1 MDGGGGSSP
10 HSSAPH
16 GGAPKSGSIEGP
28 RSWRAAWLTL
38 AILSISFGSP
48 LLIVVGLKPM
58 QEALGTERSVLVLA
72 GSLAWVGTGA
82 GGILMGWLADRI
94 GVRAT
99 VAIGACMIAG
109 GLALSSHGTLWALYI
124 GHGLMIGLLGNG
136 GVYPPLLIYVSR
148 WFDRRRGTAIALIS
162 SGQYVAG
169 VLWPTIFEAGIS
181 SWGWQAVMLSYAGV
195 VLVLILPATFFLK
208 PAPLPPV
215 EAPTAAHANAAA
227 TTPQGKRLV
236 AGLHPNVA
244 QLLICIAGFACCMPM
259 AIPQAHL
266 VAFCSDMGVSPTR
279 SATMLSI
286 MLAAAFLA
294 RQAWGAL
301 ADRIGGLRT
310 VMTGSVFQAITIA
323 AFSFTEGEAG
333 LFAISAAFGLGFAG
347 IIPSYAVAI
356 RDLYPSSEASWR
368 IPLTLF
374 TAMSGMAVGSW
385 FAGVLYD
392 HYGYYAP
399 AFASGVAFN
408 IANLLI
414 VGFLIFRLS
423 GPRRTTAWPKTPA
436 SPQVP
441 A

>member
-1 MDGGGGSSP
+1 MNGGERSP
-10 HSSAPH
+10 QSNAPDRAAPH
-16 GGAPKSGSIEGP
+16 GGVPGTGSIEGP

-38 AILSISFGSP
+38 AILSVSFGSP

-109 GLALSSHGTLWALYI
+109 GLALSSHGSLWALYV
-124 GHGLMIGLLGNG
+124 GHGLMLGLLGNG

-181 SWGWQAVMLSYAGV
+181 SWGWQAVMLAYAGV
-195 VLVLILPATFFLK
+195 VLVLILPATFLLK
-208 PAPLPPV
+208 PAPLPPI
-215 EAPTAAHANAAA
+215 EAPAASTARTAA
-227 TTPQGKRLV
+227 TTPQGRRLV
-236 AGLHPNVA
+236 AGLHPNLA
-244 QLLICIAGFACCMPM
+244 QLLICIAGFCCCMPM

-266 VAFCSDMGVSPTR
+266 VAFCSDMGITPTR

-310 VMTGSVFQAITIA
+310 IMAGSAFQAVTIA
-323 AFSFTEGEAG
+323 AFSFTQGEAG
-333 LFAISAAFGLGFAG
+333 LFAVSAAFGLGFAG
-347 IIPSYAVAI
+347 IIPSYAVTI

-385 FAGVLYD
+385 WAGLLYD
-392 HYGYYAP
+392 HFGYYAP

-408 IANLLI
+408 VANLLI

-423 GPRRTTAWPKTPA
+423 GPRRTFAWPK
-436 SPQVP
+436 S
-441 A
+441 

>member
-1 MDGGGGSSP
+1 MDGSP
-10 HSSAPH
+10 HGAAP
-16 GGAPKSGSIEGP
+16 ATGSIEGP

-38 AILSISFGSP
+38 AILSVSFGSP

-58 QEALGTERSVLVLA
+58 QEALGLERSVLVLA

-99 VAIGACMIAG
+99 VAIGGCMIAG

-181 SWGWQAVMLSYAGV
+181 SWGWQAVMLAYAGV
-195 VLVLILPATFFLK
+195 VVMLILPATFFLK

-215 EAPTAAHANAAA
+215 VPATHATATATAPAS
-227 TTPQGKRLV
+227 RRV

-244 QLLICIAGFACCMPM
+244 QLLICIAGFCCCIPM

-266 VAFCSDMGVSPTR
+266 VAFCSDMGITPTR

-310 VMTGSVFQAITIA
+310 IMAGSAFQAVTIA

-347 IIPSYAVAI
+347 IIPSYAVTI

-385 FAGVLYD
+385 FAGLLYD

-423 GPRRTTAWPKTPA
+423 GPRRMTAWPRTRA
-436 SPQVP
+436 T